1 MDEACPAMQRSDEA
15 YLLATRD
22 LGDADLIAVFLTR
35 DHGRVAG
42 VARSAR
48 RSRKRF
54 GGALDPMSRVRLRW
68 HERESRDLHRIDA
81 ADLERSYAPMQAD
94 PEVQAACA
102 VFSEIL
108 QALGDHGSD
117 DGRTF
122 RLLGAVLDALSEG
135 EPVLPV
141 VRYFEAWILR
151 LHGLEQELLACA
163 GCHRDLGDDIRVGR
177 DLDGPRCPECSRT
190 AGTRT
195 QRIGAGDLRFLRAI
209 AGRPPR
215 GLVEHHAAA
224 RRDGALEAL
233 LRGGL
238 QHYLERPLRTYRY
251 LAQMDRINP

>member
-1 MDEACPAMQRSDEA
+1 MLRSDEA
-15 YLLATRD
+15 YLLATRE
-22 LGDADLIAVFLTR
+22 LGDADLIALFLTR
-35 DHGRVAG
+35 QHGRLSG

-54 GGALDPMSRVRLRW
+54 GGTLDPMSRVRLRW
-68 HERESRDLHRIDA
+68 HERDGRDLHRIDG
-81 ADLERSYAPMQAD
+81 ADLERSYATMQAD
-94 PEVQAACA
+94 PEIQAGCA

-108 QALGDHGSD
+108 LALGDHGAED
-117 DGRTF
+117 ERAF
-122 RLLGAVLDALSEG
+122 RLLGAVLDALDDG

-163 GCHRDLGDDIRVGR
+163 ACHRELEGDVRVAR
-177 DLDGPRCPECSRT
+177 DLDGPRCPDCARRE
-190 AGTRT
+190 GVPTRKLD
-195 QRIGAGDLRFLRAI
+195 ADDVRFLRAI

-215 GLVEHHAAA
+215 GLAEYHAAA
-224 RRDGALEAL
+224 RGDGALEAL

-251 LAQMDRINP
+251 LAQMNVTNP